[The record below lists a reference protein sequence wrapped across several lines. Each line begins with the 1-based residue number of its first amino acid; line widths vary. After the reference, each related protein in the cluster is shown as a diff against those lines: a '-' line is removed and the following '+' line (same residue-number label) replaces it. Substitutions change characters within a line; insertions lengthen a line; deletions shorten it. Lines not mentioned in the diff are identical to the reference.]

1 MAVEIDKESFEL
13 SRSGTTRINR
23 RYLADSRSE
32 ALSGIPKVVDG
43 LPLAGIRG
51 SIWISKD
58 DGRHVVEAVYEGLV
72 DDPDESLDEFDIV
85 TEEREQKIE
94 AFRPRGILLTEYDG
108 SYDAETGRLI
118 FPPTMPK
125 PKTRLG
131 QPLTLDSMR
140 GDSETPNPL
149 WNATSYSVEY
159 SMATWRLVRKKVP
172 QSLVKQSR
180 TVIDRLPSGFEESG
194 PKKQWYVRPL
204 QKRKV
209 GNAWTME
216 WSAIEIS
223 EFTDMQVLLALRAA
237 ETKK

>member
-32 ALSGIPKVVDG
+32 ALSGIPKAVDG

-85 TEEREQKIE
+85 TEERVQKIE

-108 SYDAETGRLI
+108 SYDAQTGRLI

>member
-1 MAVEIDKESFEL
+1 MAIEIDKETEEEDRMGKVTL
-13 SRSGTTRINR
+13 RR
-23 RYLADSRSE
+23 RYLCDTKQEVRT
-32 ALSGIPKVVDG
+32 GIPKVVDG
-43 LPLAGIRG
+43 LIKVGRRSSP
-51 SIWISKD
+51 WISTA
-58 DGRHVVEAVYEGLV
+58 DGRYVADVIYEGLF
-72 DDPDESLDEFDIV
+72 DDPDESFDEFDIV

-94 AFRPRGILLTEYDG
+94 AFRPRGILLTDYDG

-149 WNATSYSVEY
+149 LNATSYSVEY
-159 SMATWRLVRKKVP
+159 SVATWRLVRKKVP

-204 QKRKV
+204 QKRKA

-216 WSAIEIS
+216 WVAIEIS